1 VRLEHHKSKA
11 LQQEKEITMWPFGK
25 STEDRLKD
33 ALKEYPMIA
42 GWNMNVSVEGDTAK
56 FSGEVPNKAGI
67 NLVTAVAEG
76 ISGIKHV
83 DTTLLSVPA
92 AEIVDVPDAPAF
104 DASVAM
110 AGMSDDVMVSA
121 AVNPS
126 ALAKGAFKAISNN
139 VELKD
144 NPIDVLQSGT
154 RIILRGAVD
163 SQHEYNLA
171 RNLAQAI
178 DGVSEVDLDGL
189 RIIEHVKELVSQK
202 DEHHNVTYTVKSGD
216 TLSAIAQRYFGDA
229 SEYGKIAQANGIDNP
244 DHIQVGQVLTI
255 PTA

>member
-1 VRLEHHKSKA
+1 
-11 LQQEKEITMWPFGK
+11 MWPFGK

-42 GWNMNVSVEGDTAK
+42 GWNMHVSVEGDTAK
-56 FSGEVPNKAGI
+56 FSGEAPNQAGV

-92 AEIVDVPDAPAF
+92 QVEAPSSVDVPDAPAF

-110 AGMSDDVMVSA
+110 SGMSDVMVSEPVA
-121 AVNPS
+121 NPS
-126 ALAKGAFKAISNN
+126 ALAKAAFHAISNN

-171 RNLAQAI
+171 RNLAQAV

-189 RIIEHVKELVSQK
+189 RIIENVKELVSQK

-255 PTA
+255 PTT

>member
-1 VRLEHHKSKA
+1 
-11 LQQEKEITMWPFGK
+11 MWPFGK

-33 ALKEYPMIA
+33 ALKEYPMTSS
-42 GWNMNVSVEGDTAK
+42 WNMHVAVEGDTAK
-56 FSGEVPNKAGI
+56 FSGEAPNQAGV

-83 DTTLLSVPA
+83 DTTMLRVA
-92 AEIVDVPDAPAF
+92 AQVAAQSAAPSSVDVPDAPAF

-110 AGMSDDVMVSA
+110 SDVTNDVDVMVSE

-126 ALAKGAFKAISNN
+126 ALAKSAFKAISSN

-171 RNLAQAI
+171 RNLAQEV

-202 DEHHNVTYTVKSGD
+202 DENHNVTYTVKSGD

-229 SEYGKIAQANGIDNP
+229 SEYSKIAEANGIDNP
-244 DHIQVGQVLTI
+244 DHIQIGQVLTI
-255 PTA
+255 PSA